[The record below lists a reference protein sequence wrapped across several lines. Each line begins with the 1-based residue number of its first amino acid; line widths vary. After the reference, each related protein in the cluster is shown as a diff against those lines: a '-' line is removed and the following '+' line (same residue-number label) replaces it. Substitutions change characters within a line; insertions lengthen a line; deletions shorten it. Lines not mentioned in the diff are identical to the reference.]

1 MGAVSEHL
9 LAAEVLLLHG
19 PHALLIEELLLG
31 HLGLTH
37 LHLAL
42 VHDVSLLLGIHTL
55 EVVGLDAVGGEHRL
69 LRGGVLSHEVMVVS
83 MINISSSLELLV
95 CALRNITIPL
105 LLREL
110 HVSVLNRLL
119 HVNAMLRVLVL
130 RVSQELVEV
139 QLLLVVHV
147 LRESRLLR
155 KELSLSDLLV
165 DPVLLL

>member
-1 MGAVSEHL
+1 MMSAFC
-9 LAAEVLLLHG
+9 LAF
-19 PHALLIEELLLG
+19 
-31 HLGLTH
+31 
-37 LHLAL
+37 
-42 VHDVSLLLGIHTL
+42 TL